1 MATILINSGYFLM
14 LSALL
19 VRDILWLRT
28 ILIAA
33 QSILMSYALISGNEN
48 IAFWNGLF
56 VLINTI
62 QVMLLIRERRP
73 IKLTDPLENIYQLV
87 FASLRRREFLYLWH
101 MGNVNTVQDS
111 IIIQKDKHQKNIAL
125 ILDGAVE
132 VKSENRLIAQLSRGS
147 FVAEMSFLT
156 GNPAT
161 ADVKAKGSVKLLSWP
176 QSKLRGLQQINP
188 DLFIKLQ
195 NILGKDLTQ
204 KVNPS

>member
-1 MATILINSGYFLM
+1 MTVILINVGYFLM

-19 VRDILWLRT
+19 VRDILWLRA

-33 QSILMSYALISGNEN
+33 QSFLFSYAMILGNQN
-48 IAFWNGLF
+48 VAFWNGLF
-56 VLINTI
+56 VLINTV
-62 QVMLLIRERRP
+62 QVIRLIRERRP
-73 IKLTDPLENIYQLV
+73 IKLSDSLEDIYQLV
-87 FASLRRREFLYLWH
+87 FTSLRRREFLYLWH

-111 IIIQKDKHQKNIAL
+111 IIIYKGKHQKNIAL
-125 ILDGAVE
+125 ILDGMVE
-132 VKSENRLIAQLSRGS
+132 VNSENRLIAQLSRGS

-161 ADVKAKGSVKLLSWP
+161 ADVKALGTVKLILWP
-176 QSKLRGLQQINP
+176 QNKLRSLQQINP

-204 KVNPS
+204 KVNPA